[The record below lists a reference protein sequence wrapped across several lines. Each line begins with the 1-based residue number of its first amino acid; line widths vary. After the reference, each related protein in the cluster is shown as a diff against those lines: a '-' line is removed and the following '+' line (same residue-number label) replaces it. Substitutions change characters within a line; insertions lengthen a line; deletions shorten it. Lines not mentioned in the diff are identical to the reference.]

1 MGIFESLQE
10 KKTMDDYGTV
20 LGRMACM
27 FVRGI
32 NLEDENESEAHGLS
46 ERQLEKV
53 RILKAGLLEGVG
65 DEDMDER
72 FHAMLTTLFFQHET
86 RQLMDELDC
95 PVQRF
100 LVYASLAP
108 AGTGFIS
115 VREIGRLIAK
125 LLYSIRSCVFNEVLS
140 RTGENNIDGELGG
153 LMVYASD
160 MLQTPFGFLT
170 ETMHFAA
177 SVAGEAG
184 GLPQVSWIGL
194 ESGQALAI
202 HGKRVEL
209 QQIKKLCK
217 SLLKQAKK
225 QLNHVKRGMKTM
237 DWSRFDP
244 EDDLTETK
252 EGYSFVTAP
261 NNTAVK
267 DKLLHSFMVNEDTQ
281 QFFTKGKIGKRILWR
296 PKECQDWLKQGKKLL
311 GIFAVLCH
319 VLGGQP
325 ARGSEFTT
333 LRWRNSVDEDRGVYW
348 VNRTIM
354 LLATYSKTRSITRRN
369 KLIPR

>member
-1 MGIFESLQE
+1 
-10 KKTMDDYGTV
+10 MDDYGTV
-20 LGRMACM
+20 LGRLACM
-27 FVRGI
+27 YLRMI
-32 NLEDENESEAHGLS
+32 HLASRDEDEPHGLS
-46 ERQLEKV
+46 EGQREKG
-53 RILKAGLLEGVG
+53 RILKLGLLEGVS
-65 DEDMDER
+65 DEEMDDR
-72 FHAMLTTLFFQHET
+72 FHAMLKSMFFKHET

-100 LVYASLAP
+100 LVYASVESGAQ
-108 AGTGFIS
+108 GFIS

-125 LLYSIRSCVFNEVLS
+125 LLYGIRSCVFNELLG
-140 RTGENNIDGELGG
+140 RDGDGENNIDGELGG
-153 LMVYASD
+153 LMVYARD

-194 ESGQALAI
+194 ESGEALAI

-209 QQIKKLCK
+209 EQIKKLCK
-217 SLLKQAKK
+217 SLLKKAKK
-225 QLNHVKRGMKTM
+225 QLDLVKGGMRTM
-237 DWSRFDP
+237 DWSKFEP

-252 EGYSFVTAP
+252 DGYSFITAP
-261 NNTAVK
+261 SNTAIK
-267 DKLLHSFMVNEDTQ
+267 DKLRLLHLFMDNEATQ
-281 QFFTKGKIGKRILWR
+281 TYFTKGKNGNRILW
-296 PKECQDWLKQGKKLL
+296 KKHECQQWLKRCKKLL
-311 GIFAVLCH
+311 EIFSVLCH

-348 VNRTIM
+348 VNHTIM

-369 KLIPR
+369 KLIPRQITLRYN

>member
-1 MGIFESLQE
+1 
-10 KKTMDDYGTV
+10 MDDYGTV
-20 LGRMACM
+20 LGRLACM
-27 FVRGI
+27 YLRMI
-32 NLEDENESEAHGLS
+32 HLASRDEDEPHGLS
-46 ERQLEKV
+46 EGQREKV
-53 RILKAGLLEGVG
+53 RILKLGLLEGVS
-65 DEDMDER
+65 DEEMDDR
-72 FHAMLTTLFFQHET
+72 FHAMLKSMFFKHET

-100 LVYASLAP
+100 LVYASVESGAQ
-108 AGTGFIS
+108 GFIS

-125 LLYSIRSCVFNEVLS
+125 LLYGIRSCVFNELLA
-140 RTGENNIDGELGG
+140 RDGDGENNIDGELGG
-153 LMVYASD
+153 LMVYARD

-184 GLPQVSWIGL
+184 VLPQVSWIGL

-261 NNTAVK
+261 NNTNTAVK

-296 PKECQDWLKQGKKLL
+296 
-311 GIFAVLCH
+311 
-319 VLGGQP
+319 
-325 ARGSEFTT
+325 
-333 LRWRNSVDEDRGVYW
+333 
-348 VNRTIM
+348 
-354 LLATYSKTRSITRRN
+354 
-369 KLIPR
+369 